1 MKMNLEK
8 FKSDKKFRN
17 TVLCSVI
24 GLILV
29 IAVSVS
35 VPIGVHNSNIK
46 KATISEQTA
55 SAEPETVTEN
65 ETEPET
71 EATEPETTE
80 PITAEATEPSKVSPP
95 NTNKSSSSN
104 KSSSAKEKPTQKSI
118 GSKGNTKP
126 KQETVTTPPQQTE
139 HVWTQAEVDA
149 VVTEIKQY
157 AVNKGF
163 RINESMT
170 TQGTSW
176 NNPANTSWY
185 SWAGDKAV
193 SKVKSHLKE
202 EIEWN
207 YNDVLNEVGY
217 FPENVI
223 GINIVAQ
230 TCSGTYGEPAWEIY
244 VVY

>member
-8 FKSDKKFRN
+8 FKSDKKFRS

-29 IAVSVS
+29 IAVSVA

-46 KATISEQTA
+46 KATISEQAA
-55 SAEPETVTEN
+55 STEPETINEI

-71 EATEPETTE
+71 EASEPETTE
-80 PITAEATEPSKVSPP
+80 PTTAEITEPSKVTPP
-95 NTNKSSSSN
+95 NANKSSSSD
-104 KSSSAKEKPTQKSI
+104 KSSPAKGKPTQKQS
-118 GSKGNTKP
+118 GSKSNTKP
-126 KQETVTTPPQQTE
+126 KQETGTTSPQTTE

-149 VVTEIKQY
+149 IVTEIKQY
-157 AVNKGF
+157 AINKGF
-163 RINESMT
+163 RIDDSMT

-193 SKVKSHLKE
+193 SKVKSDLKE

-207 YNDVLNEVGY
+207 YNDVINEVGY
-217 FPENVI
+217 FPEDVI
-223 GINIVAQ
+223 GINIVVQ
-230 TCSGTYGEPAWEIY
+230 MCYGTYGEPAWEIY